1 MAERFETIVRLVGKT
16 VTMFGV
22 LLDSGRSSDALVRL
36 PWLRSTNSIYPS
48 TIVVYG
54 DRHCLPPNR
63 NNRRGA
69 VVAAGGLVEGK
80 AQT

>member
-54 DRHCLPPNR
+54 DRHYLPLNR

-69 VVAAGGLVEGK
+69 A
-80 AQT
+80 